1 MTVWVV
7 EAGDAAREGRIIEIA
22 VSYAAA
28 RRVADARFAEWPWE
42 DKTCHGDDY
51 TGGTQ
56 WMGIFQRE
64 AIE

>member
-22 VSYAAA
+22 ANYAAA
-28 RRVADARFAEWPWE
+28 RRVADALFAEWPWE